1 MKNTEKNLSV
11 TRTDRDTGEVITI
24 TPEMEQRLQA
34 LEFSIVSNWVQ
45 TAINIK
51 TIRDEKLF
59 LVRCDTFSEYVQGYL
74 RESLGI
80 STSNIWKHLQI
91 ATTYSDTVLQKVA
104 KGAPMQSLI
113 ELSRNPEL
121 VRDLNDGSAEIE
133 GDRVVYD
140 DGTFESLAQVRER
153 IKKETA
159 EAYKKKLEEKDLHAK
174 GRETILKDYQKRVQ
188 DQQGEIAK
196 MKEAIEHVVNQKGID
211 ADKIMFIT
219 QKKEALNLISEVQAR
234 IIEALGDLS
243 YIPES
248 LLVPDVTAQI
258 ASTVAM
264 LSAGAARIREKYGAI
279 AWLPKV
285 EEDPAN
291 IDVVPE

>member
-1 MKNTEKNLSV
+1 MKNTEKNVSV
-11 TRTDRDTGEVITI
+11 TRTDRETGEIITI

-51 TIRDEKLF
+51 TIRDERLY
-59 LVRCDTFSEYVQGYL
+59 LVRCETFSEYVQGYL

-80 STSNIWKHLQI
+80 STSNIWKHLKI
-91 ATTYSDTVLQKVA
+91 ATTYSDTVLKKAA

-121 VRDLNDGSAEIE
+121 VKDLNDGTAEIE
-133 GDRVVYD
+133 GDKVVYD

-188 DQQGEIAK
+188 EQQHEIEK
-196 MKEAIEHVVNQKGID
+196 MKKAMARLIDQKGID
-211 ADKIMFIT
+211 PKHVMRIT
-219 QKKEALNLISEVQAR
+219 QKKEAINLINEVQRR
-234 IIEALGDLS
+234 IVEALGELS
-243 YIPES
+243 YIPDN
-248 LLVPDVTAQI
+248 LLDPDVTSQI

-264 LSAGAARIREKYGAI
+264 LSAGAVRLREHYGAI

-285 EEDPAN
+285 EDDPAN

>member
-1 MKNTEKNLSV
+1 M
-11 TRTDRDTGEVITI
+11 
-24 TPEMEQRLQA
+24 QA
-34 LEFSIVSNWVQ
+34 LIEIS
-45 TAINIK
+45 
-51 TIRDEKLF
+51 RDKDLMDELN
-59 LVRCDTFSEYVQGYL
+59 QG
-74 RESLGI
+74 
-80 STSNIWKHLQI
+80 N
-91 ATTYSDTVLQKVA
+91 
-104 KGAPMQSLI
+104 
-113 ELSRNPEL
+113 
-121 VRDLNDGSAEIE
+121 AEIE

-174 GRETILKDYQKRVQ
+174 GRETILNDYKEQIKK
-188 DQQGEIAK
+188 QQGEYHK
-196 MKEAIEHVVNQKGID
+196 MKEALESVINQKGID
-211 ADKIMFIT
+211 ADKVMFVT
-219 QKKEALNLISEVQAR
+219 QKKEALSLISDVQAR

-243 YIPES
+243 YIPDT

-264 LSAGAARIREKYGAI
+264 LSAGAARVREKYGAI